1 MCNLHVRVL
10 INRLQS
16 TTTDEIFCAND
27 TQNLHYESRL
37 TIDAENR
44 PTRALVFL
52 RDNEDSLSQM
62 FTRALVFTSLLMA
75 GASVAQPAP
84 EIPNMT
90 TTPKAGKVEL
100 FPESQLRPGMK
111 GVAWTVFQGMK
122 PEPVPVEIVGI
133 WENGWGPRQDIII
146 GKLTGKAERTN
157 VAGGMSGSPVY
168 IDGKLV
174 GAISLRLSIFSPDAI
189 CGITPI
195 QLMLDVKDFDQSRPS
210 DRRTPDKLMAANT
223 ELTLPDGLLSR
234 VMSAAHSVSE
244 APTMTPIATPITM
257 SGFTDQAIRQFAPI
271 FNQLGLMVAQGG
283 AGGKLRS
290 SKPAADWATSLQPGE
305 SIAAVLV
312 SGDMNM
318 TGGGT
323 VTYNDGKHVLAF
335 GHPMFNLGPIDMPMA
350 KDTIITTLASAYQ
363 PTKMGNATEVVGALK
378 QDRHSGI
385 AGELGATAQMIPVNL
400 KVRSFAND
408 NSVRKASDFHYSVF
422 VDQKWTP
429 YLMMATLFN
438 SLSNLNDFAED
449 ATYRLHGELQV
460 EGQQR
465 IELTT
470 MQAPAGTPVPTPM
483 LLAGWWADKFNRL
496 YVNSAK
502 LPKLDAVNVT
512 VDLLPERRIAQIE
525 SAWIAD
531 NKVTPGTEAT
541 VKVFLRPYHRERIER
556 TVKVKIPVGLTRGE
570 HQILFSDA
578 DTLNRFQNLASSL
591 NRIEDIPQTVAM
603 LNQERS
609 NSRLYVSLIE
619 SQPTVYSDEK
629 VLPSLPASVLNVMQS
644 GRATNHE
651 FVSSPES
658 AHEELSVPLDEVVT
672 GSYSLK
678 VYVN

>member
-1 MCNLHVRVL
+1 MFH
-10 INRLQS
+10 
-16 TTTDEIFCAND
+16 
-27 TQNLHYESRL
+27 
-37 TIDAENR
+37 
-44 PTRALVFL
+44 RALACSFFL
-52 RDNEDSLSQM
+52 TFAAAS
-62 FTRALVFTSLLMA
+62 ALPDTSL
-75 GASVAQPAP
+75 
-84 EIPNMT
+84 PNMT
-90 TTPKAGKVEL
+90 AAPKAGKVEL
-100 FPESQLRPGMK
+100 FPETALRPGMK
-111 GVAWTVFQGMK
+111 GVAWTVFQGLK

-174 GAISLRLSIFSPDAI
+174 GAISLRLSVFSPDAI

-195 QLMLDVKDFDQSRPS
+195 KLMLEVNDFDKSRPS
-210 DRRTPDKLMAANT
+210 DSRTPDKLQTAQAEM
-223 ELTLPDGLLSR
+223 PVPSGLLAR
-234 VMSAAHSVSE
+234 VMSAPHFVSE

-257 SGFTDQAIRQFAPI
+257 SGFSEEAVRQFGPI
-271 FNQLGLMVAQGG
+271 FNQLGLTVAQGG
-283 AGGKLRS
+283 AGGKLS
-290 SKPAADWATSLQPGE
+290 STTPAADWASSMQPGE

-335 GHPMFNLGPIDMPMA
+335 GHPMFNLGPVDMPIA
-350 KDTIITTLASAYQ
+350 KDSIITTLASSYQ
-363 PTKMGNATEVVGALK
+363 PTKMGNATEVVGALR

-385 AGELGATAQMIPVNL
+385 EGELGAKAQMIPVTL
-400 KVRSFAND
+400 HVRSYDANNAVR
-408 NSVRKASDFHYSVF
+408 NSKDFHYNVF

-438 SLSNLNDFAED
+438 SLSNLNDFSEE

-460 EGQQR
+460 EGQER
-465 IELTT
+465 VELTT
-470 MQAPAGTPVPTPM
+470 MQAPAETPIPTPM

-531 NKVTPGTEAT
+531 NKVVPGTEVP
-541 VKVFLRPYHRERIER
+541 VKVFLKPYRGERAER
-556 TVKVKIPVGLTRGE
+556 TVTVKIPAGLPRGE

-578 DTLNRFQNLASSL
+578 DTLSRFQNIASSL
-591 NRIEDIPQTVAM
+591 NRIEDTPQTVAM

-609 NSRLYVSLIE
+609 NNRIYVSLIE

-658 AHEELSVPLDEVVT
+658 AHEQLSVPMDEVVT

-678 VYVN
+678 VHVD

>member
-1 MCNLHVRVL
+1 MLHRVVAL
-10 INRLQS
+10 SLFLS
-16 TTTDEIFCAND
+16 WSAFLTFASGND
-27 TQNLHYESRL
+27 VQNMNVPPKSGPVDLY
-37 TIDAENR
+37 
-44 PTRALVFL
+44 
-52 RDNEDSLSQM
+52 
-62 FTRALVFTSLLMA
+62 
-75 GASVAQPAP
+75 P
-84 EIPNMT
+84 ET
-90 TTPKAGKVEL
+90 
-100 FPESQLRPGMK
+100 QLRPGMK
-111 GVAWTVFQGMK
+111 AVAWTVFQGTK
-122 PEPVPVEIVGI
+122 PEPVPVEIIGI

-174 GAISLRLSIFSPDAI
+174 GAISLRLSVFSPDAI

-195 QLMLDVKDFDQSRPS
+195 KLMLEVKDFDKGKPADSRS
-210 DRRTPDKLMAANT
+210 PDKLQTASADIPLPNGVLGRVIAA
-223 ELTLPDGLLSR
+223 SR
-234 VMSAAHSVSE
+234 AGSE
-244 APTMTPIATPITM
+244 PLAMTPISTPLTM
-257 SGFTDQAIRQFAPI
+257 SGFSDEAIRQFAPV
-271 FNQLGLMVAQGG
+271 FNQLGITVAQGG
-283 AGGKLRS
+283 AGGKLES
-290 SKPAADWATSLQPGE
+290 STPAADWAGSMQPGE

-323 VTYNDGKHVLAF
+323 VTYNDGKRVLAF
-335 GHPMFNLGPIDMPMA
+335 GHPMFNLGPVDMPIA
-350 KDTIITTLASAYQ
+350 KDTIITTLASSYQ
-363 PTKMGNATEVVGALK
+363 PTKMGNATEVVGALR
-378 QDRHSGI
+378 QDRHSAI
-385 AGELGATAQMIPVNL
+385 EGELGATAQMIPVTL
-400 KVRSFAND
+400 HVRSYD
-408 NSVRKASDFHYSVF
+408 NENQVHKARDFHYNVF

-438 SLSNLNDFAED
+438 SLSNLNDFSEE

-460 EGQQR
+460 AGQQR

-470 MQAPAGTPVPTPM
+470 MQAPAEAAIPTPM

-502 LPKLDAVNVT
+502 LPKLDAVDVS
-512 VDLLPERRIAQIE
+512 VDLLPQRRIAQIE

-531 NKVTPGTEAT
+531 NKVVPGTEVP
-541 VKVFLRPYHRERIER
+541 VKVFLRPY
-556 TVKVKIPVGLTRGE
+556 RGE
-570 HQILFSDA
+570 RVEKTVNVRIPAGLPRGVHQILFSDS
-578 DTLNRFQNLASSL
+578 DTLSRFQNIASSL
-591 NRIEDIPQTVAM
+591 NRIEDTPQTVAM

-609 NSRLYVSLIE
+609 NNRLYVSLIE

-658 AHEELSVPLDEVVT
+658 AHEQLSIPLDEVVT
-672 GSYSLK
+672 GNYSLK